1 MFAVYLLAIPLVT
14 AWAMMHGLRN
24 DKPEMVRCAAVILG
38 HAVVIQIANKVWPP
52 IEGHGYAW
60 PFITITLVAVLW
72 IICRHPAS
80 RVCAILA
87 GSVLFGILSSL
98 IYGVSTTLHGH
109 QINSDWAYFSAQF
122 TMGWANLLIL
132 LGWTHERSLGRI
144 ADRVVRWGAGLVQQ
158 AYQRGLAW

>member
-1 MFAVYLLAIPLVT
+1 MFAIYLATIPLIT
-14 AWAMMHGLRN
+14 AWAMMRGFRDDRPDLI
-24 DKPEMVRCAAVILG
+24 RCAAVILG
-38 HAVVIQIANKVWPP
+38 HAVVIQVANKVWPP
-52 IEGHGYAW
+52 IEGQGYAW

-98 IYGVSTTLHGH
+98 IYGVSTTLNGYHKH
-109 QINSDWAYFSAQF
+109 SDWSYFWAQF
-122 TMGWANLLIL
+122 TMGWFNLTIL

-144 ADRVVRWGAGLVQQ
+144 TDRFVRAATGMVQF
-158 AYQRGLAW
+158 AYQRGVAR